1 MLSWMPSQ
9 RRQLYSRTRRLFQYR
24 ILVFF
29 KRYTILMDT
38 VEYERRR
45 LFCEEIKRMKRHEQ
59 IEIARILQN
68 NDIHFSENN
77 NGILFDLV
85 TLPQSVFDELVKFNE
100 FVKTSIQV
108 LEQREHEQEQEQQK
122 QKQC

>member
-1 MLSWMPSQ
+1 
-9 RRQLYSRTRRLFQYR
+9 
-24 ILVFF
+24 
-29 KRYTILMDT
+29 
-38 VEYERRR
+38 
-45 LFCEEIKRMKRHEQ
+45 MKRHEQ

>member
-1 MLSWMPSQ
+1 
-9 RRQLYSRTRRLFQYR
+9 
-24 ILVFF
+24 
-29 KRYTILMDT
+29 
-38 VEYERRR
+38 
-45 LFCEEIKRMKRHEQ
+45 MKRHEQ

-68 NDIHFSENN
+68 NNIHFSENN

-108 LEQREHEQEQEQQK
+108 LEQREHEQEQQQQQQK
-122 QKQC
+122 QC

>member
-1 MLSWMPSQ
+1 
-9 RRQLYSRTRRLFQYR
+9 
-24 ILVFF
+24 
-29 KRYTILMDT
+29 
-38 VEYERRR
+38 
-45 LFCEEIKRMKRHEQ
+45 MKRHEQ

-108 LEQREHEQEQEQQK
+108 LEQREHEQEQQQQQQK
-122 QKQC
+122 QH

>member
-1 MLSWMPSQ
+1 
-9 RRQLYSRTRRLFQYR
+9 
-24 ILVFF
+24 
-29 KRYTILMDT
+29 
-38 VEYERRR
+38 
-45 LFCEEIKRMKRHEQ
+45 MKRHEQ

-122 QKQC
+122 QKQH

>member
-1 MLSWMPSQ
+1 
-9 RRQLYSRTRRLFQYR
+9 
-24 ILVFF
+24 
-29 KRYTILMDT
+29 MDT

-68 NDIHFSENN
+68 NNIHFSENN

-108 LEQREHEQEQEQQK
+108 LEQRELELDHIG
-122 QKQC
+122 